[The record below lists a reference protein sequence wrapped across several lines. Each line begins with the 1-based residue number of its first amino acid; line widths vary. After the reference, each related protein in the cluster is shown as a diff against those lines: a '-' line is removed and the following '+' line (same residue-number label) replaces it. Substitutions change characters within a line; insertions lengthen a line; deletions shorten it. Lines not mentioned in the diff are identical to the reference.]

1 MISCAVIGQSN
12 SVMTEGYASYLR
24 NEPDIDLRKRSAIG
38 ASSAILSALFV
49 YPGSHAGI
57 EYCIIDLAVFDHHIA
72 SRSDGEYSGYE
83 ITKILQYITHTLR
96 RDGCTPVFLVF
107 SPLWAGAKKHTWIGE
122 LHLRFAK
129 ANGLPCFD
137 FIKYFNMNTDRY
149 SSDLSNVYADSDH
162 PNSVIQKDI
171 AGTLA
176 EFIRRDNNARKN
188 VAHIKSGMPIF
199 RAIHPEAVSIGVEAI
214 NRETTLIAEKFW
226 RIRGEDTLTYRVAD
240 NSFLR
245 AVVLN
250 SAHSFGNILFRGDG
264 RIVKDFSGRPL
275 ATDDRLVLQ
284 VVPVFGDLS
293 GRQNTL
299 VVSLTHDA
307 PTEQRI
313 SASATDLAQPHV
325 LEVSSLVME
334 EPSDFVHYSAP
345 VYSIPDGD
353 VAGIARRA

>member
-1 MISCAVIGQSN
+1 
-12 SVMTEGYASYLR
+12 MTEGYASHLKG
-24 NEPDIDLRKRSAIG
+24 EKDIDLVKRSAIG

-49 YPGSHAGI
+49 YPGSHSGI
-57 EYCIIDLAVFDHHIA
+57 GYCIVDLAVFDHHIA

-83 ITKILQYITHTLR
+83 IIKILQYITHTLS
-96 RDGCTPVFLVF
+96 RDGCTPVFLVL
-107 SPLWAGAKKHTWIGE
+107 SPLWAGTKKHTWIGE

-129 ANGLPCFD
+129 ANGLPYFD
-137 FIKYFNMNTDRY
+137 FIKYFNINTGIY
-149 SSDLSNVYADSDH
+149 SSDLSNVYVDSDH
-162 PNSVIQKDI
+162 PNSAIQKDI
-171 AGTLA
+171 ARILA
-176 EFIRRDNNARKN
+176 EFIRRDKESKNNM
-188 VAHIKSGMPIF
+188 VQVKSGMPMF
-199 RAIHPEAVSIGVEAI
+199 REVYPETASSNAETIT
-214 NRETTLIAEKFW
+214 RQTTLIARKFW
-226 RIRGEDTLTYRVAD
+226 KIRDNDTLTYRVLD

-250 SAHSFGNILFRGDG
+250 SAHSFGNILFLGDG
-264 RIVKDFSGRPL
+264 KIVKDFSGKPL

-293 GRQNTL
+293 GQQNAIE
-299 VVSLTHDA
+299 VSLTHDA

-313 SASATDLAQPHV
+313 SASSVDLAQPHV

-353 VAGIARRA
+353 IASVARRA